1 MSRWFC
7 CRARRP
13 HRPPASPLLPPA
25 LELAS
30 RRAVVV
36 VRCLHT
42 QSFNPFATA
51 DASSPRDAAL
61 VSLSLSLS
69 PPSPPP
75 ACTPPT
81 VNCFSTPLRPLAC
94 TSTPWWPQIGYSRCE
109 CCCRLCLEQQLL
121 LVVLISFCVHVRL
134 RVKSLLVPSALIAV
148 SPAPLPVWFSYP
160 CVCIQCSIR

>member
-1 MSRWFC
+1 MVLLSRSSATSTARLALATP
-7 CRARRP
+7 RAG
-13 HRPPASPLLPPA
+13 AGES
-25 LELAS
+25 S
-30 RRAVVV
+30 RRC
-36 VRCLHT
+36 R
-42 QSFNPFATA
+42 
-51 DASSPRDAAL
+51 R
-61 VSLSLSLS
+61 SLS
-69 PPSPPP
+69 PYPVFQSIRDRRCLIATRCRPRV
-75 ACTPPT
+75 AVSVFVSTVSSTRLHPPT